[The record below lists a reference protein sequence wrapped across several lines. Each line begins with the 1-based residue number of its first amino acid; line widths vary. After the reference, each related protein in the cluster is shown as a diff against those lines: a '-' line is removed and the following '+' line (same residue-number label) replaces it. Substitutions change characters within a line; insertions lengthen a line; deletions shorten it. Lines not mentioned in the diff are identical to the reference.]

1 MSSTTNETNTPE
13 SLDGLRAAYAE
24 WRKTVETE
32 LKGVPFEKKLVTKTP
47 EGIALQ
53 PLYTRLDTAA
63 LPAQDASAARGSL
76 DKGYF
81 KTPWEFAQEIALAAP
96 ADFNAA
102 LLADLNRGQNA
113 VSISLDCATRAAK
126 DADAAPAAEVGCC
139 GLSVSD
145 LSDLAAAL
153 NNVELTAVPVHIN
166 AGATALP
173 VASLLLALAKQRGV
187 DASKINGSVT
197 ADPLGELAAR
207 GALPDSLD
215 SLQNDLAQWTLWAS
229 KNAPGLS
236 TVGVDSALWLN
247 AGGNA
252 VQDLA
257 YTIAATVEYIRE
269 LGKRG
274 LTAEQVAAHLRVNF
288 AIGPQFFMEIAKF
301 RAFRLLWA
309 RVAAA
314 YAIKTSPK
322 VHARTGR
329 WNKTKLDINV
339 NMLRVTTEALSA
351 VLGGVDSLHIAPYD
365 EVMGSPDDFSRR
377 ISRNIHTLLAEEF
390 HVTAPNDPSGG
401 SFYIEKLTDEL
412 ARKAWAAFQDIE
424 KQGGFTAAL
433 RSGSLQT
440 AVADTAKAKSDSLD
454 KRRMGLV
461 GTNLFPNLKEKDPVA
476 RPLATP
482 EFVAARAAE
491 VKKRRPATMSI
502 KLAVTTKIVNAVS
515 PDVAADSA
523 AACIQAAAQGAT
535 IGQLF
540 AATHPDAK
548 PETGVTPVA
557 LVRGSEGYEALR
569 AAADSYAK
577 KNGARPKIFVAKM
590 GPVLQH
596 KARADFTA
604 GFFSTGGF
612 EMIAKDAYETA
623 EDAAKAAVASGAP
636 VAVLCSTDATYP
648 ELAPAFAKA
657 VKAAKPEI
665 QVILAGM
672 PADETLAATYKAAG
686 FDDFI
691 HVRANVRGLLA
702 NIQKTIGA

>member
-63 LPAQDASAARGSL
+63 LPAQDAAAARGSL

-81 KTPWEFAQEIALAAP
+81 KAPWEFAQEIALAAP

-113 VSISLDCATRAAK
+113 VSISLDCATRAAR
-126 DADAAPAAEVGCC
+126 DADTAPAAEVGCC

-166 AGATALP
+166 AGATAIP
-173 VASLLLALAKQRGV
+173 VASLLLALAKQRGI

-197 ADPLGELAAR
+197 ADPLAELASR
-207 GALPDSLD
+207 GALPDTLD

-236 TVGVDSALWLN
+236 TVGVDASLWLN
-247 AGGNA
+247 AGGSA

-257 YTIAATVEYIRE
+257 HTIAATVEYIRE

-314 YAIKTSPK
+314 YAIKATPK
-322 VHARTGR
+322 IHARTGR

-412 ARKAWAAFQDIE
+412 ARKAWGAFQDIE

-433 RSGSLQT
+433 RTGALQT
-440 AVADTAKAKSDSLD
+440 AVAATAKAKSDSLD

-482 EFVAARAAE
+482 ELVAARAAD
-491 VKKRRPATMSI
+491 VKKRRPAAAPAIS
-502 KLAVTTKIVNAVS
+502 KDDLATS
-515 PDVAADSA
+515 
-523 AACIQAAAQGAT
+523 IQAAAQGAT

-557 LVRGSEGYEALR
+557 LVRGSEGYESLR
-569 AAADSYAK
+569 ADADAYAK
-577 KNGARPKIFVAKM
+577 KNGSRPKIFVAKM

-665 QVILAGM
+665 QVILAGR
-672 PADETLAATYKAAG
+672 PADETLSAAYKTAG

-691 HVRANVRGLLA
+691 YMGANVRGLLA